1 MLQAKREREA
11 EAKRLAAEKSR
22 GRGGTLKAAPQSG
35 TARADANA
43 LEKIVLGKCV
53 PDEVEA
59 GKPAPCATVDLAG
72 RYAVLKDL
80 VGASQY
86 LLIPTDKVEGIED
99 PVLLQS
105 GTPNY
110 FEDAW
115 QSRTLM
121 DKSLGRPVPRDVV
134 GLAINSVKGRSQNQ
148 LHIHIDCVRR
158 GVLDTLVH
166 DSGAIGTTWAPLPDK
181 LAGHAYQAMRIEAV
195 DLSGTSPF
203 ALLANG
209 QPAVAGDMADETLV
223 AVAESL
229 PDGSEGFYLLADK
242 VDLAQGDFGFTS
254 GRAAATALLG
264 GPIPP
269 SAIIASNDQM
279 ALATLELAR
288 ERGLSVPADLS
299 IVSFDD
305 TPIVRFAHPPLT
317 AVVQPI
323 AAVTARAVEL
333 IIDAKAGR
341 PLPDAPVVVPA
352 TLVVRA
358 STTRPHRE

>member
-1 MLQAKREREA
+1 MSGLGDSPLLRTHLSLRRRRN
-11 EAKRLAAEKSR
+11 RLASARFGWRWQVRALS
-22 GRGGTLKAAPQSG
+22 GLMAILAVSILGLAAQP
-35 TARADANA
+35 ARADANA

-80 VGASQY
+80 VGASHY
-86 LLIPTDKVEGIED
+86 LLIPTDKVEGI
-99 PVLLQS
+99 
-105 GTPNY
+105 
-110 FEDAW
+110 EDAW

-134 GLAINSVKGRSQNQ
+134 GLAINSVRGRSQNQ

-181 LAGHAYQAMRIEAV
+181 LAGHAYQAMRIEAA

-242 VDLAQGDFGFTS
+242 VDLAQGDFGS
-254 GRAAATALLG
+254 GEELLDHNCG
-264 GPIPP
+264 VLKE
-269 SAIIASNDQM
+269 Q
-279 ALATLELAR
+279 
-288 ERGLSVPADLS
+288 
-299 IVSFDD
+299 
-305 TPIVRFAHPPLT
+305 
-317 AVVQPI
+317 
-323 AAVTARAVEL
+323 
-333 IIDAKAGR
+333 
-341 PLPDAPVVVPA
+341 
-352 TLVVRA
+352 
-358 STTRPHRE
+358 

>member
-1 MLQAKREREA
+1 MRALSGLTAI
-11 EAKRLAAEKSR
+11 LAVSIL
-22 GRGGTLKAAPQSG
+22 GSAAQP
-35 TARADANA
+35 ARADANA

-99 PVLLQS
+99 PVLLQP

-134 GLAINSVKGRSQNQ
+134 GLAINSVRGRSQNQ

-181 LAGHAYQAMRIEAV
+181 LAGHAYQAMRIEAA

-209 QPAVAGDMADETLV
+209 QPAVADDMADETLV

-242 VDLAQGDFGFTS
+242 VDLAQGDFGS
-254 GRAAATALLG
+254 GEELLDHNCG
-264 GPIPP
+264 VLKE
-269 SAIIASNDQM
+269 Q
-279 ALATLELAR
+279 
-288 ERGLSVPADLS
+288 
-299 IVSFDD
+299 
-305 TPIVRFAHPPLT
+305 
-317 AVVQPI
+317 
-323 AAVTARAVEL
+323 
-333 IIDAKAGR
+333 
-341 PLPDAPVVVPA
+341 
-352 TLVVRA
+352 
-358 STTRPHRE
+358 

>member
-1 MLQAKREREA
+1 VRALSGLTAI
-11 EAKRLAAEKSR
+11 LAVSIL
-22 GRGGTLKAAPQSG
+22 GSAAQP
-35 TARADANA
+35 ARADANA

-99 PVLLQS
+99 PVLLQP

-121 DKSLGRPVPRDVV
+121 DKSLARPVPRDVV
-134 GLAINSVKGRSQNQ
+134 GLAINSVRGRSQNQ

-209 QPAVAGDMADETLV
+209 QPAAAGDMADETLV

-242 VDLAQGDFGFTS
+242 VDLAQGDFGS
-254 GRAAATALLG
+254 GEELLDHNCG
-264 GPIPP
+264 VLKE
-269 SAIIASNDQM
+269 Q
-279 ALATLELAR
+279 
-288 ERGLSVPADLS
+288 
-299 IVSFDD
+299 
-305 TPIVRFAHPPLT
+305 
-317 AVVQPI
+317 
-323 AAVTARAVEL
+323 
-333 IIDAKAGR
+333 
-341 PLPDAPVVVPA
+341 
-352 TLVVRA
+352 
-358 STTRPHRE
+358 